1 MSGPRR
7 EPRNPG
13 STRWADHR
21 LTAPALFAWGAAFVL
36 VGQPTAASSVLIG
49 AVACLA
55 VSLTLWRLLAP
66 TVGASRWGR
75 VLRGTRRALP
85 TVAVC
90 AGIGACV
97 AVAVLVLQ
105 PLREPP
111 LLLDET
117 QTALSAEL
125 EVVGTPAETAHSG
138 FGGESLS
145 GVRFEATLHR
155 LQNADGRSDR
165 TSTRVLVFVDGL
177 GTADAPAIGSTIRVD
192 ARFRAT
198 DDGSQTAWLAFAEG
212 HPQTVRPPGW
222 QLAWAAE
229 LRARFADSARGLP
242 GDGAEL
248 VPGLA
253 LGDDSLVDASL
264 DESMKDSG
272 LSHLTAV
279 SGANCAIV
287 IAGAFL
293 IAGFAG
299 LRRGARLGM
308 AGAVLVLFVILV
320 TPQPSVI
327 RAAAMAAIVLV
338 SIGASRSARGMP
350 VLCLAVISLIVTDP
364 WLSHSFGFAL
374 SSLATAGLLL
384 LTRPVTS
391 ALSRWMPPWLA
402 AVIAVPLAAQ
412 LACQP
417 VLALLT
423 PTVAPYSIPA
433 NLLAAPA
440 APIATVVGLLG
451 CLVGALIPPVA
462 VPAAWLCWLPAAWI
476 GAVAR
481 FFADAPGARLPWVP
495 GLLGALL
502 VLVLTAL
509 ALWVLLASGAPRLR
523 RAMAVFLAA
532 AIVGVYGGVMIGG
545 TIALRFSVPQNWR
558 IAACDIGQG
567 DAVLVKSGD
576 VTALIDTGPDP
587 DLLRACLERMQIGR
601 IDLLVITHFDLDHI
615 GGLDAVVG
623 RADAVLV
630 GPVDGPSD
638 EVIVRRVV
646 ESGAIVQQA
655 ARGDRGELGALRW
668 EVLWPTADTTLRGNG
683 ASVTMRFSGDIDALF
698 LGDLGESDQA
708 QLMAEGRLGP
718 VDVVKV
724 AHHGSGDQSA
734 ELYNRIRARAGLIS
748 VGADND
754 YGHPNDRILEIL
766 AGAGT
771 RVFRTDLLGLVVVSI
786 EDGDTVVWSEK
797 TAGAGAA
804 SLVSVPP
811 SRLDTRNDVS
821 EDTWLLHAA
830 QNKRRRPRS
839 RSSPGSRCA
848 PRRSSSCRARSRF
861 LPNAASG
868 SSVSC

>member
-1 MSGPRR
+1 M
-7 EPRNPG
+7 
-13 STRWADHR
+13 
-21 LTAPALFAWGAAFVL
+21 
-36 VGQPTAASSVLIG
+36 
-49 AVACLA
+49 
-55 VSLTLWRLLAP
+55 
-66 TVGASRWGR
+66 
-75 VLRGTRRALP
+75 
-85 TVAVC
+85 
-90 AGIGACV
+90 
-97 AVAVLVLQ
+97 
-105 PLREPP
+105 
-111 LLLDET
+111 
-117 QTALSAEL
+117 LSAEL
-125 EVVGTPAETAHSG
+125 EVVGTPSETAHSG
-138 FGGESLS
+138 FAGQSVS

-155 LQNADGRSDR
+155 IQNTAGRSDR
-165 TSTRVLVFVDGL
+165 TSTRVLLFVDDL
-177 GTADAPAIGSTIRVD
+177 GTVDAPAIGSTIRVD

-212 HPQTVRPPGW
+212 RPQTIRPPGW

-229 LRARFADSARGLP
+229 LRARFADAARGLP

-264 DESMKDSG
+264 DEAMKDSG

-299 LRRGARLGM
+299 LRRSARLGA
-308 AGAVLVLFVILV
+308 AGAVLVLFVVLV

-327 RAAAMAAIVLV
+327 RAAAMAGIVLM
-338 SIGASRSARGMP
+338 SMGASRSARGMP
-350 VLCLAVISLIVTDP
+350 VLCVAVISLIVTDP

-384 LTRPVTS
+384 FTRPLTA
-391 ALSRWMPPWLA
+391 ALSRWMPTWLA

-423 PTVAPYSIPA
+423 PTIAPYSVPA

-440 APIATVVGLLG
+440 APVATVVGLLA
-451 CLVGALIPPVA
+451 CLVGALIPALA
-462 VPAAWLCWLPAAWI
+462 VPTAWLCWVPAAWI

-481 FFADAPGARLPWVP
+481 FFAGAPGARLPWVP
-495 GLLGALL
+495 GLIGALL

-509 ALWVLLASGAPRLR
+509 ALWVVLATGAPRLR
-523 RAMAVFLAA
+523 RFAAVFLIA
-532 AIVGVYGGVMIGG
+532 AIVGVYGGVLVGG
-545 TIALRFSVPQNWR
+545 TIALRLSVPQNWR

-567 DAVLVKSGD
+567 DAVLVRSDG

-587 DLLRACLERMQIGR
+587 DALRACLDRMQIGR
-601 IDLLVITHFDLDHI
+601 IDLLVLTHFDLDHI

-630 GPVDGPSD
+630 GPTDGRSD
-638 EVIVRRVV
+638 VSVVSRLV
-646 ESGAIVQQA
+646 ESGAAVHQA
-655 ARGDRGELGALRW
+655 ARGDRGVLGRLRW
-668 EVLWPTADTTLRGNG
+668 EVLWPTVDTTLRGNG
-683 ASVTMRFSGDIDALF
+683 ASVTLLFSGDVDALF

-708 QLMAEGRLGP
+708 QLMAEGRVGR

-734 ELYNRIRARAGLIS
+734 ELYERIHARAGIIS

-754 YGHPNDRILEIL
+754 YGHPNNRILEIL
-766 AGAGT
+766 SGAAT
-771 RVFRTDLLGLVVVSI
+771 RVFRTDQLGLIVVSI
-786 EDGDTVVWSEK
+786 EDGQTVVWSEK
-797 TAGAGAA
+797 AVAAPAA
-804 SLVSVPP
+804 SALSVPP
-811 SRLDTRNDVS
+811 TRLETRIDRVRTRGNCTRRKTNSQGLDPATLVGAGPPRAGGAGLGHRDV
-821 EDTWLLHAA
+821 
-830 QNKRRRPRS
+830 
-839 RSSPGSRCA
+839 
-848 PRRSSSCRARSRF
+848 PRRAQH
-861 LPNAASG
+861 PAAS
-868 SSVSC
+868 

>member
-1 MSGPRR
+1 M
-7 EPRNPG
+7 
-13 STRWADHR
+13 
-21 LTAPALFAWGAAFVL
+21 PAVFAWGAAFVL
-36 VGQPTAASSVLIG
+36 AGLPDAAASVLIG

-55 VSLTLWRLLAP
+55 VSLALWRLP
-66 TVGASRWGR
+66 ASSVRASAWGR
-75 VLRGTRRALP
+75 LVRRARSALP

-90 AGIGACV
+90 AGIGACI
-97 AVAVLVLQ
+97 AAAVLVLQ

-117 QTALSAEL
+117 QGALSAEL
-125 EVVGTPAETAHSG
+125 EVAGTPAETAHSG
-138 FGGESLS
+138 FGGESVT

-155 LQNADGRSDR
+155 LENTDGRSDR
-165 TSTRVLVFVDGL
+165 TSTRVLVFVDDL
-177 GTADAPAIGSTIRVD
+177 ATADAPAIGSTIRVD
-192 ARFRAT
+192 ARFRPT

-212 HPQTVRPPGW
+212 HPETIRPPGW

-229 LRARFADSARGLP
+229 LRTRFAEAARGLP

-264 DESMKDSG
+264 DEAMKVSG

-299 LRRGARLGM
+299 LRRGARLG
-308 AGAVLVLFVILV
+308 AASAVLLLFVILV

-350 VLCLAVISLIVTDP
+350 VLCLAVVSLIVTDP

-384 LTRPVTS
+384 FTRPLAS
-391 ALSRWMPPWLA
+391 ALSHWIPTWLA

-423 PTVAPYSIPA
+423 PTIAPYSIPA

-440 APIATVVGLLG
+440 APVATVAGLLG
-451 CLVGALIPPVA
+451 CLVGALVPPLA

-481 FFADAPGARLPWVP
+481 FFAGAPGARLPWVP
-495 GLLGALL
+495 GLAGALL
-502 VLVLTAL
+502 VLALTAL
-509 ALWVLLASGAPRLR
+509 ALWVVLASRAPRIR
-523 RAMAVFLAA
+523 RAAAVLLVAVV
-532 AIVGVYGGVMIGG
+532 VGVYGGVLVGG
-545 TIALRFSVPQNWR
+545 TIALRLSVPQNWR

-567 DAVLVKSGD
+567 DAVLVRSGD

-587 DLLRACLERMQIGR
+587 DALRACLERMQVAH
-601 IDLLVITHFDLDHI
+601 IDLLVLTHFDLDHI

-623 RADAVLV
+623 RAHAVLL
-630 GPVDGPSD
+630 GPTDSRSD
-638 EVIVRRVV
+638 EAVVRRLV
-646 ESGAIVQQA
+646 ESGATVQQA

-668 EVLWPTADTTLRGNG
+668 DVLWPTADTTLRGNG
-683 ASVTMRFSGDIDALF
+683 ASVTMAFSGDIDALF

-708 QLMAEGRLGP
+708 QVMADNRLRP

-734 ELYNRIRARAGLIS
+734 ELYNRIHARAGLIS

-754 YGHPNDRILEIL
+754 YGHPNARILEIL

-771 RVFRTDLLGLVVVSI
+771 RVFRTDQLGLVVVSI
-786 EDGDTVVWSEK
+786 EHGDTVVWSEK
-797 TAGAGAA
+797 TAGAGAE

-811 SRLDTRNDVS
+811 SRLDTRTDRVRTRGYCTRRKTNGEGLDPAA
-821 EDTWLLHAA
+821 LLGAGA
-830 QNKRRRPRS
+830 PRARRPRVWHRVVS
-839 RSSPGSRCA
+839 RRTQHSAA
-848 PRRSSSCRARSRF
+848 P
-861 LPNAASG
+861 
-868 SSVSC
+868 